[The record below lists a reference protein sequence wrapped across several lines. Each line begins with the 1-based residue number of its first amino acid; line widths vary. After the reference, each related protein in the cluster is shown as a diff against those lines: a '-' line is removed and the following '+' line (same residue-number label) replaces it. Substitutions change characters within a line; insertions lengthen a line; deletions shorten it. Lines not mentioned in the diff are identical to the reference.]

1 MQAAQPMAQGGR
13 GQRPAGPSA
22 LSRAIRY
29 LGKQRRTTFIAYG
42 ALIIATL
49 AQLVVPLLLQNM
61 INTATDG
68 AIAKS
73 LFDIENPLVR
83 AGALGLPLGRRA
95 HRRARQH
102 PVHVAGAAGERV
114 RDLGLR
120 YGGA

>member
-1 MQAAQPMAQGGR
+1 MQAAQPMARRGR

-29 LGKQRRTTFIAYG
+29 LGKQKRTTIIAYG

-61 INTATDG
+61 INTTTDD

-73 LFDIENPLVR
+73 IFEIENPLVR
-83 AGALGLPLGRRA
+83 AGALGLITQQTGRPPNNSK
-95 HRRARQH
+95 RRRSTAKRGWLAR
-102 PVHVAGAAGERV
+102 R
-114 RDLGLR
+114 
-120 YGGA
+120 